1 MKKKILSLV
10 LTVCMVLSL
19 LPAVSSPAAAS
30 AQTVYYYYIG
40 ETYIGYWRDS
50 DEGYQ
55 ITASVEGDGWTWAY
69 DAAANDGD
77 GAGTLT
83 LTDAYIR
90 GADNSSGDSYGAELP
105 GNTTIVLNGD
115 STIASGIGSGYCLAV
130 YCDYAL
136 TIEDGDAAGTGSL
149 SAVGGKSSE
158 GDSKGLEADGT
169 LTINSGRV
177 TGLGGTAYY
186 SSYGIYANTLTVSS
200 SADVT
205 GIAGTANGSG
215 NNTKSCGVYCGS
227 SASVEGSLTAVGAY
241 ANGGQSYGIDTN
253 GSIDVSGGVVTAQGG
268 KSANNNSYG
277 VYGATAISGTGL
289 LVASSGECGSKKTSQ
304 ALNKAPTGGALLTVA
319 QTGKLAVY
327 GNSTT
332 YTSDNIRTS
341 TLDLG
346 NEGIVKNSWSNSETS
361 SGWMWNAATST
372 LTLKNMIIIGTD
384 KTELVPVTGSFG
396 IQGGKD
402 ISIVYEGV
410 NVVCGGT
417 SESGDSCGIMDEVM
431 NEEGLSLSGG
441 GTLIALGRQ
450 AGDSSYGIQL
460 IDSDRDP
467 GSLKVSSG
475 KIIALGGDAGGS
487 EEAAS
492 FGLEASNYLSIT
504 GGDVTAVGGATAG
517 TGNFSSG
524 AAAGAGISVSS
535 GQLAAVGGYA
545 SGTGSVSAGT
555 YSYGTTTFSGDANV
569 VAAGD
574 GYGVARY
581 SVTYEGENP
590 VITPAD
596 FQLGTAASDTV
607 TVTAMG
613 GDGAAND
620 KGTTTVS
627 DKFVRCDGGVRT
639 TAGSAVRFRLGDPI
653 ITVTHDGTVSGYG
666 DFADGWNAAV
676 GLDTSTNPAAVKI
689 FADWTAEHDNDHSSS
704 FGSGVGF
711 YDGKT
716 ENSEGAVCV
725 PVGKHITLDLNGFT
739 IDRNLNEPCS
749 DYGGWVIANLGTLS
763 ICDSGTGGTIT
774 GGYTGLYVTDDKSG
788 GGIYNAGTLTLSG
801 GTITKNADGAKGGG
815 VYNTGIFTMTGG
827 EISANLAATGY
838 GGATCGGGVYNAENA
853 TFTMTGGEISGN
865 YSCDTPNEDGGGVY
879 NAGTFTVGGTAK
891 ITGNV
896 AKAVYDY
903 RTNSASG
910 GVTDNVYLPSDKT
923 ITCSTETP
931 LTSGASIGVTTQ
943 TAPTQAAPVDIT
955 GGDSAVYSGYFT
967 SDKPSCRIQKS
978 DSGQTVQL
986 ASAMTGI
993 FGAKFYQPQVW
1004 DCQRSPAFPVKD
1016 HSFRLSGLKAPYD
1029 QNLKK
1034 VNFAAP
1040 ASDYVT
1046 FEYVKAVSELDTATK
1061 TRIVNSLKR
1070 YTGATAEQIEAAA
1083 VVKETLHSAGGTTTL
1098 SSIGL
1103 VWALGSDGFLYTA
1116 MDGAFKYSGGVGT
1129 YVTFAAHK
1137 TGDSIIY
1144 TPDETEPYTK
1154 DEIIDDNNKLAPEDG
1169 TPTAPA
1175 AVTYQELIKVVD
1187 GSGTAVSGATVTI
1200 TKDDNTY
1207 SGTTDTNGYVQFTG
1221 LPEKYVDKATVTKGS
1236 NTSEYDW
1243 VDSPEAVLTFT
1254 GNSSGARQDK
1264 VLVDFEYGTDGR
1276 NLKGG
1281 TVSYLGAGAVSD
1293 DREYEL
1299 TSGDTAR
1306 FIFKPDSG
1314 YKVSSVMWNN
1324 DEQQAAVT
1332 AGYFSSEV
1340 TANRTLT
1347 VTFTPYD
1354 QKSIFDIHY
1363 TTAEVFDV
1371 QRSPAFPDDST
1382 ASSIRFS
1389 WLAQPYDTNLD
1400 HITLGTGE
1408 YIKFDKVSSVET
1420 AGKTDEYKN
1429 SLQYW
1434 TDAKLISTA
1443 ALVEENVYKADGTK
1457 DKTLGTGL
1465 IWCYNDP
1472 AKGFLFTTMDG
1483 VLGDCGGVG
1492 SYVSFN
1498 ALRYGS
1504 SVTQLTTSAEPL
1516 QWETGWSAGTVDDS
1530 TDPKGQPENPDG
1542 DTVDD
1547 TQEVTFDFLGKVLS
1561 ESDKSAVADADVT
1574 LTWGG
1579 TDYEATTDTNGR
1591 FVVSGLPYAENGD
1604 YTAKIDGTTFTG
1616 ELPDLGGVENSKT
1629 RTATL
1634 TAPEIVFL
1642 LPSSGTTGTVATPH
1656 TITVTKT
1663 GSGSVSP
1670 LGTAT
1675 VNDGGS
1681 VRVFFTASSG
1691 YSLSEVKIDD
1701 TANADAKTNGYYKFT
1716 GVTAN
1721 HTVAV
1726 TFTSNGGGYTP
1737 TTPGNKA
1744 EPVIVDGTEHDIGT
1758 KTVTDTTTTVTVDND
1773 KLQEQLASAS
1783 ESVVVP
1789 ITSKTDTT
1797 VAQLVV
1803 KNVEDM
1809 AAKKMILTVDL
1820 GGIQYNIPSTAVQTD
1835 EVMRALGATD
1845 PSKVPVNVTITQLTS
1860 DAVTIKNGTLQVPPV
1875 QFTVTATY
1883 GGKTVETSVF
1893 TQYVSRVIE
1902 LSDGTDLSKIT
1913 TAVVK
1918 EPDGTERHVPTFVFA
1933 KDGKQYAKINS
1944 LTNST
1949 YALIYNQASF
1959 ADAAGKWYENTV
1971 SEMAS
1976 REILFGRGTG
1986 VFDGGA
1992 SITRAEFAAVLVRA
2006 LGLPASGTGKF
2017 TDVASTDWYAGAV
2030 GTASSYGLVLGYE
2043 DGSFGPNKNITRQ
2056 EAMAMMQ
2063 RAAKVAEFSGKTS
2076 ELTAFSDAASVSDWA
2091 VSAAQYNVGSGLI
2104 VGDNGQFRPNDP
2116 ITRAESATVIL
2127 RLLQKA
2133 GLVDVRSAT

>member
-1 MKKKILSLV
+1 VKEGLGRRQEKKGQGWIGMKRKIWSV
-10 LTVCMVLSL
+10 ILTVCMVLGMM
-19 LPAVSSPAAAS
+19 PAMSVHVAAS
-30 AQTVYYYYIG
+30 AMIYYTVG
-40 ETYIGYWRDS
+40 ETKIGNDA
-50 DEGYQ
+50 GP
-55 ITASVEGDGWTWAY
+55 IASATGDGWTWTY
-69 DAAANDGD
+69 SD

-90 GADNSSGDSYGAELP
+90 GADSDGDSYGACLP
-105 GNTTIVLNGD
+105 ANTTIVLNGD
-115 STIASGIGSGYCLAV
+115 STIAGGAASRDSIGV
-130 YCDYAL
+130 YCRGAL
-136 TIEDGDAAGTGSL
+136 TIKDGDAGSL

-158 GDSKGLEADGT
+158 GKSMGLEVYDSLT
-169 LTINSGRV
+169 SLTINSGRV
-177 TGLGGTAYY
+177 TGLGGTADD
-186 SSYGIYANTLTVSS
+186 SSYGINAPTLIVSG

-205 GIAGTANGSG
+205 GIAGTANH
-215 NNTKSCGVYCGS
+215 KDSCGVFCNHS
-227 SASVEGSLTAVGAY
+227 VSVEGSLTAVGAY
-241 ANGGQSYGIDTN
+241 ANDGQSYGIKTFFSLN
-253 GSIDVSGGVVTAQGG
+253 VSGGTVVAQGG
-268 KSANNNSYG
+268 KGTSNYSSYG
-277 VYGATAISGTGL
+277 VYVINYSPTTLTGGL
-289 LVASSGECGSKKTSQ
+289 LVASSDFQ
-304 ALNKAPTGGALLTVA
+304 ALNIAPTDGNKALTPLT
-319 QTGKLAVY
+319 GLYDSSLAVY
-327 GNSTT
+327 GNSET
-332 YTSDNIRTS
+332 YTSNNIYNS
-341 TLDLG
+341 TLNLS
-346 NEGIVKNSWSNSETS
+346 NSELAKSTWSNSDAN
-361 SGWMWNAATST
+361 SGWMWDADSST
-372 LTLKNMIIIGTD
+372 LNLKNMIIVGTD
-384 KTELVPVTGSFG
+384 ETGSDTGSFG

-417 SESGDSCGIMDEVM
+417 SESGDSCGIMDEVSD
-431 NEEGLSLSGG
+431 EDGLSLSGV
-441 GTLIALGRQ
+441 GTLVALGRQ
-450 AGDSSYGIQL
+450 AGDSSCGVQL
-460 IDSDRDP
+460 SNPEKYDT

-475 KIIALGGDAGGS
+475 KVIALGGDADGS
-487 EEAAS
+487 EEEGSCGLSAS
-492 FGLEASNYLSIT
+492 KTIQIV
-504 GGDVTAVGGATAG
+504 GGDVTAVGGAG
-517 TGNFSSG
+517 SLSSG
-524 AAAGAGISVSS
+524 TAAGAGISVSS
-535 GQLAAVGGYA
+535 GQLVAVGGHA
-545 SGTGSVSAGT
+545 SGTDGVSAGT
-555 YSYGTTTFSGDANV
+555 CSYGTTTFSVDANV

-574 GYGVARY
+574 GYGIGTY
-581 SVTYEGENP
+581 SVSYDEDDNP
-590 VITPAD
+590 IMTPAD
-596 FQLGTAASDTV
+596 FQLGTSASDTV

-613 GDGAAND
+613 GDGAANG
-620 KGTTTVS
+620 KGTTTVL
-627 DKFVRCDGGVRT
+627 DKFVRGDGGTRT
-639 TAGSAVRFRLGDPI
+639 TAGTAVRFRLGDPV
-653 ITVTHDGTVSGYG
+653 ITVTHNGTVSGYG

-689 FADWTAEHDNDHSSS
+689 FADWTAATDITCGTS
-704 FGSGVGF
+704 FGTGAGF
-711 YDGKT
+711 YDVT
-716 ENSEGAVCV
+716 TNQAGAIYV
-725 PVGKHITLDLNGFT
+725 PDAKQITLDLNNHALN
-739 IDRNLNEPCS
+739 RNLTSPPDS
-749 DYGGWVIANLGTLS
+749 THGGWVIANLGTLT
-763 ICDSGTGGTIT
+763 IRDSGTGGTIT
-774 GGYTGLYVTDDKSG
+774 GGYTGLGVTGSKSG

-801 GTITKNADGAKGGG
+801 GTITKNADGEKGGG
-815 VYNTGIFTMTGG
+815 VYNAGTFTMNGG
-827 EISANLAATGY
+827 KISANIAATGE
-838 GGATCGGGVYNAENA
+838 GGDTCGGGVYNAENA

-1061 TRIVNSLKR
+1061 TRIVSSLKR

-1169 TPTAPA
+1169 TPIAPA

-1187 GSGTAVSGATVTI
+1187 GSGTAVSGAMVTI

-1254 GNSSGARQDK
+1254 GNSSDARQDK

-1299 TSGDTAR
+1299 TKGDTAM
-1306 FIFKPDSG
+1306 FAIKAASG
-1314 YKVSSVMWNN
+1314 YYVSAATWGSTDILATAKTGVYN
-1324 DEQQAAVT
+1324 AGAVT
-1332 AGYFSSEV
+1332 AD
-1340 TANRTLT
+1340 TTLT
-1347 VTFTPYD
+1347 VTFAEIP
-1354 QKSIFDIHY
+1354 KESIFDIHY

-1371 QRSPAFPDDST
+1371 QRSPAFPDESA

-1400 HITLGTGE
+1400 YITLGTGE

-1420 AGKTDEYKN
+1420 AGKTAAYTE

-1434 TDAKLISTA
+1434 TDATKIGTA
-1443 ALVEENVYKADGTK
+1443 ALVKENVYKNVNGTPTLQR
-1457 DKTLGTGL
+1457 TLGTGL

-1504 SVTQLTTSAEPL
+1504 SVTQLTDSAEPL
-1516 QWETGWSAGTVDDS
+1516 QWSDDWSESSINNDD
-1530 TDPKGQPENPDG
+1530 PQGQPENPDG

-1547 TQEVTFDFLGKVLS
+1547 TQDVTFDFLGKVL
-1561 ESDKSAVADADVT
+1561 DATTKNPVITNTDVT
-1574 LTWGG
+1574 LTWAG
-1579 TDYEATTDTNGR
+1579 TDYDATTDTNGR

-1604 YTAKIDGTTFTG
+1604 YTAVIGDDSTTFTG
-1616 ELPDLGGVENSKT
+1616 ELPALGGVENSRT
-1629 RTATL
+1629 RTASL

-1642 LPSSGTTGTVATPH
+1642 LPSSGTTGTIAATH

-1670 LGTAT
+1670 AGT
-1675 VNDGGS
+1675 VQVSEGGS
-1681 VRVFFTASSG
+1681 ARIGFAPSSG
-1691 YSLSEVKIDD
+1691 YTLSEVKIDD
-1701 TANADAKTNGYYKFT
+1701 GSANADAKTNGYYKFT
-1716 GVTAN
+1716 DVTGD

-1726 TFTSNGGGYTP
+1726 TFTANS
-1737 TTPGNKA
+1737 TPG
-1744 EPVIVDGTEHDIGT
+1744 PVNPPANVPDRIGGDDRYDTASKITEQAFPDGAIEAIVATGEDFPDALCAAGLAGLNSCPIVITNSDALNETSENLLKTLGTTNALVLGGTGAVSENVEEKLSTEVTTGGVNRIGGINRIMTALKIAKSAAFDKEGTAIVVNGSRAADALSIAPYAYSDKDPMFLTSADGTLDPESFAEASKYARILIVGGT
-1758 KTVTDTTTTVTVDND
+1758 GVVTVATEDALKAAVGAGNVTR
-1773 KLQEQLASAS
+1773 LGGANRYETSAIVASTLFNSYVGTAFASGRDGSYTDALTGAVLCGQKDVPLILVSETAS
-1783 ESVVVP
+1783 ESSGILSDMKSAGVTAGDLFILGGTAAV
-1789 ITSKTDTT
+1789 SDDT
-1797 VAQLVV
+1797 VAAIV
-1803 KNVEDM
+1803 K
-1809 AAKKMILTVDL
+1809 
-1820 GGIQYNIPSTAVQTD
+1820 
-1835 EVMRALGATD
+1835 ALG
-1845 PSKVPVNVTITQLTS
+1845 
-1860 DAVTIKNGTLQVPPV
+1860 
-1875 QFTVTATY
+1875 
-1883 GGKTVETSVF
+1883 
-1893 TQYVSRVIE
+1893 
-1902 LSDGTDLSKIT
+1902 
-1913 TAVVK
+1913 
-1918 EPDGTERHVPTFVFA
+1918 
-1933 KDGKQYAKINS
+1933 
-1944 LTNST
+1944 
-1949 YALIYNQASF
+1949 
-1959 ADAAGKWYENTV
+1959 
-1971 SEMAS
+1971 
-1976 REILFGRGTG
+1976 
-1986 VFDGGA
+1986 
-1992 SITRAEFAAVLVRA
+1992 
-2006 LGLPASGTGKF
+2006 
-2017 TDVASTDWYAGAV
+2017 
-2030 GTASSYGLVLGYE
+2030 
-2043 DGSFGPNKNITRQ
+2043 
-2056 EAMAMMQ
+2056 
-2063 RAAKVAEFSGKTS
+2063 
-2076 ELTAFSDAASVSDWA
+2076 
-2091 VSAAQYNVGSGLI
+2091 
-2104 VGDNGQFRPNDP
+2104 
-2116 ITRAESATVIL
+2116 
-2127 RLLQKA
+2127 
-2133 GLVDVRSAT
+2133 